1 VFRIFKEF
9 GSFITILLLTSSFSF
24 AGVVRGRVFDQ
35 EGKNLPF
42 ASILIN
48 GKGKGITANGE
59 GFFEIE
65 LSPGK
70 YRIAC
75 QYVGYA
81 TLEKWV
87 QVAQDPIV
95 VDFVLEKQ
103 TLVLPDVIIS
113 NKENP
118 ANRLIREVIKRQT
131 ENQQNAEDFSCQVYS
146 KGQLRLRDFP
156 SKFLAQKVDFE
167 DGDSSKKKIIYL
179 SETVSD
185 FSQQN
190 PKQKKVVVRSSRVSG
205 NSDGFG
211 LAVPD
216 QYSLYENL
224 VLEGTR
230 LNPRGFVSPLASN
243 AFSFYSFKLL
253 GTYTEKDK
261 LISQIRVT
269 PKRTGE
275 PLFEGEISIV
285 QEDWQLHS
293 LSLLLTKKQ
302 QLELVDTIKLVQLY
316 EEVERGRW
324 IMTSQVLYPAAK
336 KFGFDAYGSFINV
349 YTSYQLKP
357 LRTKKFFGQFLLE
370 YTDSANRRAI
380 DYWETIRPIPLTL
393 EEQVDYRKKDSL
405 EQKRK
410 DPRYIDSL
418 NRIRNKFT
426 VPKLV
431 LAGQT
436 LFSKGNSFSISVNPL
451 LEQLAFT
458 PAEGLVL
465 QPVFRWQSRL
475 DSVGPRRALNG
486 ALTIRA
492 GFLNKHLN
500 PYLITNYLLGTKW
513 RSTLSLGVG
522 KQVLSFNGQNPI
534 SDRSNTLAC
543 LLLEENRI
551 RSYEAAVLKFSYN
564 KALGAGASVGLVIRY
579 EDRRALDN
587 RTTYA
592 WIDKKNRAYTP
603 NFPFEISPVNILPH
617 QLFEYS
623 LSFRWQ
629 PGTRYVKLPE
639 RIINVGS
646 DKPVFTFQYT
656 QSIAGIGGSDASFSK
671 WRFGV
676 TDSYGLG
683 LGGQLRIRFAMGGFL
698 NRDSVPLADYIHFN
712 GNISTLSGEYLNSF
726 QLLSLYQLSHREKWY
741 GLGHVEY
748 NLKGL
753 LTNKVPLLKKL
764 KTYLVL
770 GANAC
775 YVTKDR
781 NHLEWFVGLDNLFKQ
796 FRVDYVRASQ
806 PGGVTLTGVRIGLK
820 IL

>member
-1 VFRIFKEF
+1 MGRISKWAHLAVLF
-9 GSFITILLLTSSFSF
+9 LLLFTSNGF
-24 AGVVRGRVFDQ
+24 AAVISGHVLDQ
-35 EGKNLPF
+35 EGKALPF
-42 ASILIN
+42 ASLLIN
-48 GKGKGITANGE
+48 GKGKGITANAE
-59 GFFEIE
+59 GYFEME

-81 TLEKWV
+81 TQEKLL
-87 QVAQDPIV
+87 QVAQAPIV
-95 VDFVLEKQ
+95 LDFVLEKQ
-103 TLVLPDVIIS
+103 TLTLPDVIVT

-118 ANRLIREVIKRQT
+118 ANRLMREVIKRQA
-131 ENQQNAEDFSCQVYS
+131 ENQQNAEDFSCKVYS

-179 SETVSD
+179 SETVSN
-185 FSQQN
+185 FSQLN
-190 PKQKKVVVRSSRVSG
+190 PKQKKVVVVSSRVSG

-275 PLFEGEISIV
+275 PLFEGELSIV

-316 EEVERGRW
+316 EEIEKGRW
-324 IMTSQVLYPAAK
+324 MMTSQVLYPAAK
-336 KFGFDAYGSFINV
+336 KFGFDAFGSFINV
-349 YTSYQLKP
+349 YTNYQLKP
-357 LRTKKFFGQFLLE
+357 QRSKKFFGQFLLE

-380 DYWETIRPIPLTL
+380 DYWETIRPIPLTID
-393 EEQVDYRKKDSL
+393 EQTDYKKKDSL
-405 EQKRK
+405 EQMRK

-426 VPKLV
+426 IPKFV

-436 LFSKGNSFSISVNPL
+436 IFAKGNSFTLSINSL
-451 LEQLAFT
+451 LEQMAFT
-458 PAEGLVL
+458 PAEGMVL
-465 QPVFRWQSRL
+465 QPVFRWQSKV
-475 DSVGPRRALNG
+475 DSVGYRRALNG
-486 ALTIRA
+486 ALTVRA
-492 GFLNKHLN
+492 GLLNKHLN
-500 PYLITNYLLGTKW
+500 HYLVTNYLLGTKW
-513 RSTLSLGVG
+513 RSSISLGVG
-522 KQVLSFNGQNPI
+522 RQVLSYNSQSSI

-551 RSYEAAVLKFSYN
+551 KSYEASVIKLNYN
-564 KALGAGASVGLVIRY
+564 TALGAGASLGIGIRY
-579 EDRRALDN
+579 EDRRALEN
-587 RTTYA
+587 RTNYT
-592 WIDKKNRAYTP
+592 WIDKKDRAYTP
-603 NFPFEISPVNILPH
+603 NFPYEISPFTILPH
-617 QLFEYS
+617 QVFEYT

-629 PGTRYVKLPE
+629 PGARYIKLPE

-646 DKPVFTFQYT
+646 DKPVFTFQYM
-656 QSIAGIGGSDASFSK
+656 QAIAHIAGSDAAFSK
-671 WRFGV
+671 WRAGV
-676 TDSYGLG
+676 TDNYNLG
-683 LGGQLRIRFAMGGFL
+683 LGGQLRIRMAMGGFI
-698 NRDSVPLADYIHFN
+698 NRDSVPLVDYIHFN
-712 GNISTLSGEYLNSF
+712 GNISTLSSEYVNSF

-748 NLKGL
+748 NLKGF
-753 LTNKVPLLKKL
+753 LTNKVPLLKNL
-764 KTYLVL
+764 KTYLVM

-775 YVTKDR
+775 YVSKDR
-781 NHLEWFVGLDNLFKQ
+781 NHIEWFLGLDNVFKQ
-796 FRVDYVRASQ
+796 FRIDYVRGLQ
-806 PGGVTLTGVRIGLK
+806 PGGIKLSGVRIGLR
-820 IL
+820 LL